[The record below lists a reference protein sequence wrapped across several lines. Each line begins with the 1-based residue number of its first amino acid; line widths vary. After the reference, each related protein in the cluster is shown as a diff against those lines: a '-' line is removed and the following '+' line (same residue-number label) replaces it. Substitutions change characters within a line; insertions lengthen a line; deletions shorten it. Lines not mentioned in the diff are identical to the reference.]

1 MVLVV
6 EAAAAELV
14 LDPEEMPVED
24 EDLTLVFGSLWSFFH
39 FILRFWNQILIC
51 LSERTK
57 EWAIS
62 IRLRRV

>member
-39 FILRFWNQILIC
+39 FILRF
-51 LSERTK
+51 
-57 EWAIS
+57 
-62 IRLRRV
+62 

>member
-6 EAAAAELV
+6 EAAATTPAVELV

-39 FILRFWNQILIC
+39 FILRF
-51 LSERTK
+51 
-57 EWAIS
+57 
-62 IRLRRV
+62 